1 MFSVCLSALWE
12 NCVCVCCFFSFSY
25 FKRLVISDAWY
36 FSTGLRVYFFLEFK
50 VGKETFPFP
59 HRLNLILQVFWLTH
73 NGDS

>member
-1 MFSVCLSALWE
+1 MSSCLFALWE
-12 NCVCVCCFFSFSY
+12 DVFFSFSF
-25 FKRLVISDAWY
+25 FKRLVVGDAWY
-36 FSTGLRVYFFLEFK
+36 FSTGFSQGVFLLDFK